1 MPDFCCGFSYITSP
15 KVVNNIRLT
24 LKQMKFFI
32 LGWNQAIEGRQ
43 QAVPRHRDGADRGRP
58 HHRRDQGEG
67 RGQAGRHGA
76 PHLAGLGVGHRAL
89 SMSLDDDYQVDI
101 LQ

>member
-1 MPDFCCGFSYITSP
+1 MDQEWTWTGSGPELDNKI
-15 KVVNNIRLT
+15 KLT
-24 LKQMKFFI
+24 LKRMKLFI
-32 LGWNQAIEGRQ
+32 LGWNQVIESRQ
-43 QAVPRHRDGADRGRP
+43 QALPRHRDGADRGRP